1 MRGDLPAL
9 DARLNPLSAEFDVPS
24 EEGKDRNSKLSQPLS
39 GINPH
44 STREGSKSDKSAQGS
59 VSRSSTSQGSTSQAH
74 ELEPQTSSSTSSS
87 KAPQRRSFQAH
98 YSVLMPLII
107 PVVVFGQ
114 TAVLLCNLL
123 FGTPI
128 SSLIV
133 YFFCLGG
140 VLISAMIAA
149 RYEADAARRLGQ
161 PENSTQ
167 LTADLALFRNIIS
180 EANHLLQQAEKRIQQ
195 AEKRTAEAVHARATV
210 EARFKVQIRHV
221 RRLEMALDDIE
232 QPVVVTDVNGHAL
245 YQNESARSLYKQI
258 SQKLAREIQEQT
270 GLIDILEGMRPL
282 LQETLTRRVA
292 SDRRTADIPCLA
304 TTYRTHAHTLKENE
318 NTLLGAVLVL
328 QDIGRE
334 VQDRSRHAEFV
345 SSVCHEF
352 KTPMSSIKAYA
363 ELLRDGEID
372 EAEEQQKILVF
383 IDEQV
388 DRLSRLVDNMLN
400 LARIESGVI
409 RVQRKDVEINR
420 LLKSALDVV
429 TPQATAKSQTVESL
443 LSDLYIPAH
452 VDEDLFSQAVV
463 NLLSNAVKYTPV
475 GGKISLKSRLEE
487 DCVLIEVRDTGMG
500 IPAASLPRLFERFY
514 RVPENMK
521 AAAGT
526 GLGLALV
533 KYIISSIHDGSIT
546 VSSKQGEGSCFTIS
560 IPAGHR
566 IRKTHRVND
575 RVLLDN

>member
-1 MRGDLPAL
+1 MQLMRGDLPAL
-9 DARLNPLSAEFDVPS
+9 DARLNALSAEFDIPS

-107 PVVVFGQ
+107 PVAVFGQ

-161 PENSTQ
+161 PENRTQ
-167 LTADLALFRNIIS
+167 LTADLVLFRNIIS
-180 EANHLLQQAEKRIQQ
+180 EANHLLQQ

-210 EARFKVQIRHV
+210 EARFKVQKRHV

-304 TTYRTHAHTLKENE
+304 TTYRIHAHTLKENE
-318 NTLLGAVLVL
+318 NTLLGAALVL

-487 DCVLIEVRDTGMG
+487 DRVLIEVRDTGMG

-575 RVLLDN
+575 HVPLDN

>member
-9 DARLNPLSAEFDVPS
+9 DARLNALSAEFDIPS
-24 EEGKDRNSKLSQPLS
+24 EEGTDRNTKLCQQLS
-39 GINPH
+39 GIDPH
-44 STREGSKSDKSAQGS
+44 STREGSKSHKSTQGS
-59 VSRSSTSQGSTSQAH
+59 ASRSSALQGSTTQGPTTQAH
-74 ELEPQTSSSTSSS
+74 ELEAQTSSSTSPG
-87 KAPQRRSFQAH
+87 KPPHRRIFEAH
-98 YSVLMPLII
+98 YSVLLPLII
-107 PVVVFGQ
+107 PVAVFGQ
-114 TAVLLCNLL
+114 TAVLLCILL

-133 YFFCLGG
+133 FLFCLGG

-161 PENSTQ
+161 PENRTQ
-167 LTADLALFRNIIS
+167 LTADLVLFRNIIS
-180 EANHLLQQAEKRIQQ
+180 EANHLLQQ

-210 EARFKVQIRHV
+210 EARFKVQKRHV
-221 RRLEMALDDIE
+221 RRLEMALDDME

-258 SQKLAREIQEQT
+258 SQKLAREVQEQT
-270 GLIDILEGMRPL
+270 GLIDILEGMKPL

-292 SDRRTADIPCLA
+292 SDRRTADVPCLA
-304 TTYRTHAHTLKENE
+304 TTYRIHAHTLKENE
-318 NTLLGAVLVL
+318 NALLGAALVL
-328 QDIGRE
+328 HDIGKE

-429 TPQATAKSQTVESL
+429 TPQAAAKSQTVESL

-463 NLLSNAVKYTPV
+463 NLLSNAVKYTPA

-487 DCVLIEVRDTGMG
+487 DRVLIEVRDTGMG

-533 KYIISSIHDGSIT
+533 KYIISSIHDGSIS
-546 VSSKQGEGSCFTIS
+546 VSSRQGEGSCFTIS

-575 RVLLDN
+575 HVLLDN